1 MAVPKGKERITITIH
16 KESKQLLDNLLALHS
31 EPLTYSNMFE
41 IALIFYAKACNNE
54 IDKLEAS
61 EKEKEKNN

>member
-1 MAVPKGKERITITIH
+1 MAVAKGKERITITIH

-41 IALIFYAKACNNE
+41 IALLFYAKGCSKE
-54 IDKLEAS
+54 I
-61 EKEKEKNN
+61 EKIATIEKEKNN